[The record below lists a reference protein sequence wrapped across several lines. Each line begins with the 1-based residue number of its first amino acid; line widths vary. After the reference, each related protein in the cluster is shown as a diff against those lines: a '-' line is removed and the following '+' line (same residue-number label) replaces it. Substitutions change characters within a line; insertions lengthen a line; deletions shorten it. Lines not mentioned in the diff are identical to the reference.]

1 MIDLSTPLDITNFKQ
16 KGEEL
21 KLAIDK
27 EIESI
32 AKSRVY
38 APIPSKILMTQDQ
51 FDDLNK
57 LNHLPTMYHVEDRM
71 YQTKYNVMEV
81 RVEQRTKLTF
91 KEAHSLD
98 DKAFDEWEKSV
109 EGESGE

>member
-1 MIDLSTPLDITNFKQ
+1 
-16 KGEEL
+16 
-21 KLAIDK
+21 
-27 EIESI
+27 
-32 AKSRVY
+32 
-38 APIPSKILMTQDQ
+38 
-51 FDDLNK
+51 
-57 LNHLPTMYHVEDRM
+57 MYHVEDRM